1 MKRKTKRSLAVILS
15 ALLVG
20 SALIG
25 CGGGD
30 SSDSGSG
37 LGSDTGTGGSSA
49 KTAEDPDPGSS
60 GGGGKRLVIGTGQTC
75 GTLNPMEAYDGWY
88 AVRFGFGQTLTK
100 MNDDLT
106 ISGWLA
112 EDDYSAS
119 EDNKTW
125 TFTLKDG
132 VTFSNGNACD
142 AEAAKNAIEHICENA
157 TRSADYFKPTSIE
170 ADGQTLTITCEEA
183 EPILPNKLADP
194 LFTIIDTSADMSD
207 LENKGPIGTG
217 PFVVKSFD
225 STTKEC
231 VVEKNKDYWAGDA
244 NVDEIDFIYT
254 EDQTTLTM
262 GLQNGDFDA
271 VYNISMTDIGM
282 FEDNADHSISRTASG
297 RTTHG
302 FMNQNRLL
310 KDETLRRA
318 ILQVID
324 REAICEHQLNG
335 QYVAGKTL
343 VTSAA
348 DYGYDEL
355 IDKNT
360 YDPDNAAKIL
370 DDAGYEDKDGDG
382 FRETPDGEKL
392 DLEFLYY
399 TGRPEQQVM
408 VEATQA
414 ACQEIGIKITP
425 SVQDTQTVVDRLS
438 TGEYDMLCMSI
449 NVLNCADPENHMNT
463 HFKSDGFNNA
473 YGWSNKQFDS
483 IMDTLHETADPGER
497 TELVKEAEQI
507 LLDETVCIYFCYP
520 IMNFV
525 MKSNV
530 SGITSTPADYY
541 WVSEDT
547 TVE

>member
-1 MKRKTKRSLAVILS
+1 MCIR
-15 ALLVG
+15 
-20 SALIG
+20 
-25 CGGGD
+25 D
-30 SSDSGSG
+30 S
-37 LGSDTGTGGSSA
+37 
-49 KTAEDPDPGSS
+49 
-60 GGGGKRLVIGTGQTC
+60 
-75 GTLNPMEAYDGWY
+75 
-88 AVRFGFGQTLTK
+88 
-100 MNDDLT
+100 
-106 ISGWLA
+106 
-112 EDDYSAS
+112 YSIA
-119 EDNKTW
+119 
-125 TFTLKDG
+125 
-132 VTFSNGNACD
+132 
-142 AEAAKNAIEHICENA
+142 
-157 TRSADYFKPTSIE
+157 
-170 ADGQTLTITCEEA
+170 
-183 EPILPNKLADP
+183 
-194 LFTIIDTSADMSD
+194 
-207 LENKGPIGTG
+207 
-217 PFVVKSFD
+217 
-225 STTKEC
+225 
-231 VVEKNKDYWAGDA
+231 
-244 NVDEIDFIYT
+244 
-254 EDQTTLTM
+254 
-262 GLQNGDFDA
+262 
-271 VYNISMTDIGM
+271 
-282 FEDNADHSISRTASG
+282 RTASG

-360 YDPDNAAKIL
+360 YDPENAAKIL